1 MIQLNQ
7 FLTHGQSRTSLMP
20 SWSGVTDL
28 KLSPYLPS
36 RAKVP
41 LQLKGNQGE
50 TPVTTFAQFQAEQDA
65 RNTIELNVRKWCLM
79 LIDALKDNYREYAIR
94 GHKQS
99 CDRSDCTTSGI
110 EYHQR
115 SIDELKNGILPID
128 YEIETGSKYHKIV
141 FVDGG
146 ASRSVHCFVDKK
158 TGEVYKSATWR
169 TPAKG
174 VRYDMRLIEQREQIL
189 ATCDWSGGYLYIR

>member
-1 MIQLNQ
+1 M
-7 FLTHGQSRTSLMP
+7 TRT
-20 SWSGVTDL
+20 
-28 KLSPYLPS
+28 
-36 RAKVP
+36 
-41 LQLKGNQGE
+41 E
-50 TPVTTFAQFQAEQDA
+50 FADFKAQQDA
-65 RNTIELNVRKWCLM
+65 RNTLELNVRKWSLM

-99 CDRSDCTTSGI
+99 MRREPSST

-115 SIDELKNGILPID
+115 CIDELSNGVLPID
-128 YEIETGSKYHKIV
+128 YEIVTGKKYHKIV

-158 TGEVYKSATWR
+158 TGEVYKSASWR

-174 VRYDMRLIEQREQIL
+174 VRYDMRLIEQREQML
-189 ATCDWSGGYLYIR
+189 ATCDWSGGYLYVK